1 MNNIPHIKIGD
12 RYIGDLFKPYILAEM
27 ACAHDGNPDLA
38 HQLVDIAANADVDGV
53 QLQIFSA
60 KNIMAKHHPGYD
72 LSLKLEISLNDWVE
86 IVNHAKDCEL
96 DVWVTVFDETCF
108 EIINDKIA
116 AVKIH
121 SSDIA
126 NLELLELVART
137 KKPVSLSAGGTTID
151 ELAQAIFFLRDK
163 DVKDLLLMH
172 GYQAYPT
179 KISESRINFIK
190 TLRKIFN
197 CPVGYMDHTDGD
209 SDLAFILPILAFAIG
224 SAVIEKHI
232 TIDRS
237 LKNTDYES
245 ALNPDELKKFVKIF
259 NKISNVFGDGDL
271 VPISN
276 DELNYRHNF
285 KKSIVASRNIKSGE
299 IINKEMLLYVRA
311 GAGLPPTDIDKII
324 DRVSLQDI
332 KEHNVIKQEWV
343 GEKITDD

>member
-1 MNNIPHIKIGD
+1 MNNIPRIKIGD

-38 HQLVDIAANADVDGV
+38 HQLVDIAANANADGL

-60 KNIMAKHHPGYD
+60 KNSMAKHHPGYD
-72 LSLKLEISLNDWVE
+72 LSLKLEISLDDW
-86 IVNHAKDCEL
+86 IDIINHAKDCGL
-96 DVWVTVFDETCF
+96 DVWVTILDETCF
-108 EIINDKIA
+108 DIINDKISV
-116 AVKIH
+116 VKIH

-126 NLELLELVART
+126 NLEMLELVVRT
-137 KKPVSLSAGGTTID
+137 NKPVSLSAGGTTID
-151 ELAQAIFFLRDK
+151 ELAKAIFLLRDK
-163 DVKDLLLMH
+163 GVKDILLMH

-190 TLRKIFN
+190 TLRKLFN

-245 ALNPDELKKFVKIF
+245 ALNPDELKKFVKIV

-271 VPISN
+271 VPISS

-285 KKSIVASRNIKSGE
+285 KKSIVAARNIKSGE
-299 IINKEMLLYVRA
+299 IINKEMLLYLRA

-332 KEHNVIKQEWV
+332 KEHNVIKQEWL
-343 GEKITDD
+343 GEKVIND